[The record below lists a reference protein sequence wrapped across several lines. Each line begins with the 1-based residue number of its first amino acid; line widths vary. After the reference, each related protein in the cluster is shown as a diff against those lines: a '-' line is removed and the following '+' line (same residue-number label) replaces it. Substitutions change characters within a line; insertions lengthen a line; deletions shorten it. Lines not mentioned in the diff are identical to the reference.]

1 QKWYEIRELVEE
13 RSEKVE
19 PAQHEGSVMYIGLE
33 NIEPQASKVS
43 GNLIHEYQNIKSIK
57 NKFTN
62 GDILYGKLRP
72 NLNKVWLADVS
83 GICSTEFLV
92 LTARDHKQTV
102 LLSHYLRSSVFNEKV
117 LQTVSGQQLPRTSW
131 DAISHIQ
138 IALPDEDKQQK
149 IIVQITEYESEIT
162 KLEQNLQDLPK
173 RKQAILDKY
182 LQ

>member
-1 QKWYEIRELVEE
+1 
-13 RSEKVE
+13 
-19 PAQHEGSVMYIGLE
+19 M
-33 NIEPQASKVS
+33 
-43 GNLIHEYQNIKSIK
+43 
-57 NKFTN
+57 
-62 GDILYGKLRP
+62 
-72 NLNKVWLADVS
+72 
-83 GICSTEFLV
+83 
-92 LTARDHKQTV
+92 
-102 LLSHYLRSSVFNEKV
+102 
-117 LQTVSGQQLPRTSW
+117 QTVSGQQLPRTSW